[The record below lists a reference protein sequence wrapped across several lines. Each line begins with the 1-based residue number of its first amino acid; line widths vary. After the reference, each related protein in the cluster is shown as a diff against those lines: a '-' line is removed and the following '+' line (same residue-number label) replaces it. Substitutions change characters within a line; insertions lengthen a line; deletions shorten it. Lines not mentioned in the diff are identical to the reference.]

1 MRRPRSRQQLL
12 SNSTCSVLG
21 YGLWFLCSGKG
32 GMVREVIK
40 KAGNI
45 DVSFVQFSFGSKSYC
60 SHLVARNRELP
71 VYVSFL

>member
-1 MRRPRSRQQLL
+1 
-12 SNSTCSVLG
+12 
-21 YGLWFLCSGKG
+21 
-32 GMVREVIK
+32 MVREVIK